1 LETPVTARAV
11 IVHNLAHARAALSAA
26 ETLGV
31 PVVLISAAGAAAYA
45 GAGYFLEFTGRAMAE
60 HPEAKARTVL
70 DCGAEPG
77 LALGALSTGCP
88 AIRYTGPRA
97 SRVKIADIAARSGA
111 RVDNSRYRALDL
123 FDAGDARTACLEWLA
138 KRR

>member
-1 LETPVTARAV
+1 MTARAV

-26 ETLGV
+26 ATLGV

-45 GAGYFLEFTGRAMAE
+45 GAGYFLEFTSRAMAE
-60 HPEAKARTVL
+60 HPEATARTVL
-70 DCGAEPG
+70 DCGPEPG
-77 LALGALSTGCP
+77 LALGALGAGCP

-123 FDAGDARTACLEWLA
+123 LDAGDARTACYEWLA

>member
-1 LETPVTARAV
+1 LETPVTARAL
-11 IVHNLAHARAALSAA
+11 IVHNLAHARAALGAA

-60 HPEAKARTVL
+60 HPGAKARTVL
-70 DCGAEPG
+70 DCGTEPG
-77 LALGALSTGCP
+77 LALGALGAGCP

-97 SRVKIADIAARSGA
+97 SRVKIADIAARSRA

-123 FDAGDARTACLEWLA
+123 LDVEDARTACHQWLA

>member
-1 LETPVTARAV
+1 MPVTARAV

-26 ETLGV
+26 GTLGV

-45 GAGYFLEFTGRAMAE
+45 GACYFLEFTGRAMAE

-70 DCGAEPG
+70 DCGTEPG
-77 LALGALSTGCP
+77 LALGALSAGCP

-97 SRVKIADIAARSGA
+97 SRLKIADIAARSRA
-111 RVDNSRYRALDL
+111 RVDNSRYRVLDL
-123 FDAGDARTACLEWLA
+123 LDVEDARTAAYEWLA

>member
-1 LETPVTARAV
+1 MTARAL
-11 IVHNLAHARAALSAA
+11 IVHNLAHARAALGAA
-26 ETLGV
+26 GTLGV

-45 GAGYFLEFTGRAMAE
+45 GAAYFLEFTSRAMAE
-60 HPEAKARTVL
+60 HPEAAARTVL
-70 DCGAEPG
+70 DCGPEPG
-77 LALGALSTGCP
+77 LALGALGAGCP

-97 SRVKIADIAARSGA
+97 SRVKIADIAARAGA

-123 FDAGDARTACLEWLA
+123 LDAGDARTACYEWLA

>member
-1 LETPVTARAV
+1 MTARAL

-45 GAGYFLEFTGRAMAE
+45 GAGYFLEFTTRAMAE
-60 HPEAKARTVL
+60 HPGVKARTVL

-77 LALGALSTGCP
+77 LALGALSAGCP

-97 SRVKIADIAARSGA
+97 SRVKIADIAARSRA

-123 FDAGDARTACLEWLA
+123 LDVEDARTACHQWLA

>member
-1 LETPVTARAV
+1 LETPVIARAL

-26 ETLGV
+26 CTLGV

-45 GAGYFLEFTGRAMAE
+45 GARYFLEFTGRAMAE
-60 HPEAKARTVL
+60 YPEARARTVL
-70 DCGAEPG
+70 DCGPEPG
-77 LALGALSTGCP
+77 LALGALGAGCP

-123 FDAGDARTACLEWLA
+123 CDVEDARTACLEWLA
-138 KRR
+138 ERR

>member
-1 LETPVTARAV
+1 MTARAV
-11 IVHNLAHARAALSAA
+11 IVHNLAHARAALGAA
-26 ETLGV
+26 ATLGV
-31 PVVLISAAGAAAYA
+31 PVVLLSAAGAAAYA
-45 GAGYFLEFTGRAMAE
+45 GAGYFLEFTSRAMAE

-77 LALGALSTGCP
+77 LALGALGAGCP

-97 SRVKIADIAARSGA
+97 SRVKIADIAARWRA

-123 FDAGDARTACLEWLA
+123 LDAGDARTACHEWLA